1 MAHIARY
8 GSAHTDAIVTEDYA
22 RAQRFLREVDSL
34 DGDTLDDNLQSDL
47 QSGPADGDPSLHVP
61 FVAATAFDPPGLLVG
76 YAQASEVSGGHVV
89 DSVVWPRYAGDA
101 DLLREHLL
109 RDVLAELPDG
119 TPVTWWTHESA
130 RSTALA
136 RSLGLD
142 AGRQLLQMRRALPI
156 EHTTDVTVRS
166 FVPGTDETAWLQVN
180 NAAFEWHG
188 EQGGWDL
195 PRLRRREQAP
205 WFRPDGFLLHEVEGR
220 LAAFCWT
227 KLHAP
232 HERAMVGEIYVIAV
246 HPDFHGRGL
255 GRGLTVAGLHTL
267 HRQGATEA
275 MLYVDAANESA
286 VGLYRSLG
294 FHVAHTNQSYIRTAH
309 HHRGGSAA

>member
-1 MAHIARY
+1 ML
-8 GSAHTDAIVTEDYA
+8 
-22 RAQRFLREVDSL
+22 F
-34 DGDTLDDNLQSDL
+34 
-47 QSGPADGDPSLHVP
+47 
-61 FVAATAFDPPGLLVG
+61 
-76 YAQASEVSGGHVV
+76 
-89 DSVVWPRYAGDA
+89 
-101 DLLREHLL
+101 
-109 RDVLAELPDG
+109 
-119 TPVTWWTHESA
+119 
-130 RSTALA
+130 RS
-136 RSLGLD
+136 
-142 AGRQLLQMRRALPI
+142 
-156 EHTTDVTVRS
+156 
-166 FVPGTDETAWLQVN
+166 
-180 NAAFEWHG
+180 
-188 EQGGWDL
+188 
-195 PRLRRREQAP
+195 RRREQAP

-255 GRGLTVAGLHTL
+255 GRALTVAGLHTL

-309 HHRGGSAA
+309 HHRG